1 MNKIKI
7 ASTKNSREFDKKSF
21 VGTAIDVQFLEVRKN
36 ELGFNLSN
44 GVTDTLES
52 SSVLIYLIWVKG
64 IYTHKV
70 TLIKTKYKEG
80 IMAKLIKQI

>member
-1 MNKIKI
+1 MDVH
-7 ASTKNSREFDKKSF
+7 REK
-21 VGTAIDVQFLEVRKN
+21 TDVRWVDFHPLQFLYNWVFIEA
-36 ELGFNLSN
+36 
-44 GVTDTLES
+44 DTLES